1 MCGNAFDRGL
11 ISRLLT
17 IYGNTPRR
25 SSITTS
31 EEECS
36 RIEGE
41 IASVN
46 PNTPIT
52 RLDHVHTQG
61 RYFLESQP
69 RNLVCHSW
77 CSVREVTNPNA
88 VIPIKFKSLDAQLNL
103 LEYLLQAKHALL
115 AQNTLVDSLTEEIHQ
130 VRAEKESLQL
140 RLENQNRRHT
150 QDMNSYLSQLIR
162 ADE

>member
-1 MCGNAFDRGL
+1 M
-11 ISRLLT
+11 

-31 EEECS
+31 EEECL

-46 PNTPIT
+46 PNTPIS

-61 RYFLESQP
+61 RQFLESQP
-69 RNLVCHSW
+69 RNLVRHSW
-77 CSVREVTNPNA
+77 CSVQEITNTNA
-88 VIPIKFKSLDAQLNL
+88 VISIKFKSLDANLKL

-115 AQNTLVDSLTEEIHQ
+115 AQNTLVDSLTEKIGQ
-130 VRAEKESLQL
+130 VRADKDNLQL

-150 QDMNSYLSQLIR
+150 QERNSYLSQLIR
-162 ADE
+162 SDE

>member
-1 MCGNAFDRGL
+1 M
-11 ISRLLT
+11 
-17 IYGNTPRR
+17 
-25 SSITTS
+25 
-31 EEECS
+31 
-36 RIEGE
+36 
-41 IASVN
+41 
-46 PNTPIT
+46 
-52 RLDHVHTQG
+52 
-61 RYFLESQP
+61 
-69 RNLVCHSW
+69 
-77 CSVREVTNPNA
+77 
-88 VIPIKFKSLDAQLNL
+88 IPIKFKSLDAQLNL